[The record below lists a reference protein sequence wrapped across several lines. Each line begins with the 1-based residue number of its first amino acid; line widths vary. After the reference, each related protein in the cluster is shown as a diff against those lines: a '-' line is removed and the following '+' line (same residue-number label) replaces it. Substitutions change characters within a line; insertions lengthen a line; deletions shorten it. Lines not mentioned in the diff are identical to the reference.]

1 MLLSQETD
9 HFTFKDTYCEFVGKA
24 IHSVHVT
31 TRAIENQAE
40 EFLMDTVE
48 NMEPGIVL

>member
-1 MLLSQETD
+1 MPLSQETD
-9 HFTFKDTYCEFVGKA
+9 HFTFKDTYCECVAKA

-31 TRAIENQAE
+31 TRATENQA

-48 NMEPGIVL
+48 NMEPGTVL